1 MHAMILAAG
10 RGERM
15 RPLTDF
21 TPKPLL
27 TVAGR
32 PLIVRHIER
41 LALAGITKIVVN
53 HAWLGQQIVQALGD
67 GQQWGVQIRFSAE
80 VNALETAGGIARALP
95 LLGDDAFLV
104 LNGDI
109 WCDWPLQSVFQRQLD
124 MKNDPQRL
132 AHLVLVDNPAHNPEG
147 DFLLNS
153 DQTVS
158 AQSTPI
164 PQIPQIP
171 AQKRLTFSGIGIY
184 QPALFAG
191 LDPTVPAKLAP
202 LLRQA
207 MAKEAVTGEHH
218 TGRWMDIGTP
228 QRLAELQTWPL

>member
-15 RPLTDF
+15 RPLTDL
-21 TPKPLL
+21 TPKPMLS
-27 TVAGR
+27 VAGK

-41 LALAGITKIVVN
+41 LAQAGITQIIVN
-53 HAWLGQQIVQALGD
+53 HAWLGHQIVQALGD
-67 GQQWGVQIRFSAE
+67 GRQWGVQIQFSAE
-80 VNALETAGGIARALP
+80 ASALETAGGIARALP
-95 LLGDDAFLV
+95 LLGEEAFLV
-104 LNGDI
+104 INGDI

-124 MKNDPQRL
+124 MKRDPHRL
-132 AHLVLVDNPAHNPEG
+132 AHLVLVDNPAHHPEG
-147 DFLLNS
+147 DFLLHS

-158 AQSTPI
+158 APSSTSTPSAKS
-164 PQIPQIP
+164 P
-171 AQKRLTFSGIGIY
+171 AHKRLTFSGIGIY

-191 LDPTVPAKLAP
+191 LDPEVPAKLAP

-207 MAKEAVTGEHH
+207 MAKGAVTGEHH

-228 QRLAELQTWPL
+228 ERLAELEAWPL